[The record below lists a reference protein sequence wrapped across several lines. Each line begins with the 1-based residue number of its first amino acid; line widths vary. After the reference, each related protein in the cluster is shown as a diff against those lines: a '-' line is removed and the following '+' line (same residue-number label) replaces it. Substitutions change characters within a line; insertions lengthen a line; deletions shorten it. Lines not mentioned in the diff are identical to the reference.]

1 MRLMS
6 PADLMGA
13 ESQDLD
19 VAVLV
24 ALLPLPPFVLLARG
38 AEQCS
43 AVPFHSRRSRP
54 RRFLLTMRD
63 LGALTLG
70 AVVLGDIVILL
81 SSLGYFAGLAQVTAA
96 GASR

>member
-70 AVVLGDIVILL
+70 AVILVDMCRFAFVI
-81 SSLGYFAGLAQVTAA
+81 GLCRQAAKVTLA